1 MQPEERN
8 ELSDP
13 SSTESEATI
22 PSSADAAPE
31 PDSLAESSLSW
42 NRRSFLKAAVLGTAA
57 AALINSDRVGLHFG
71 PLSAYADDLSGLN
84 CTANDVRIPG
94 PAVVLNEP
102 CICSGT
108 FNANVQFRVVNN
120 TGTTRYCVTVH
131 FCPVTLPGGGT
142 FDPGDIIIG
151 DVPPKSDALYT
162 VTIPNFPCGAGLLCF
177 GARGSEEDGGFPKGA
192 ACPTGQCCTT
202 ISWDVNP
209 GCPTRTLT
217 SKCRHQQ
224 VCIQSFG
231 ATLTCVNNCTD
242 KTPTNCSVAC
252 GATLSLLA
260 TASGSTAGATAGSYK
275 FKLQRPGG
283 AVVYESLSFESS
295 PKCLTDT
302 APVTGTYTLTVTDTQ
317 NCTRTATTN
326 VTVSAVTAT
335 LTETTPAATC
345 STGTRTFSAASS
357 GTGCTFEFL
366 VDGTVAQAASS
377 TSTFTYDP
385 IALARARPAF
395 VPFNACHTVRVN
407 ASCNGGACTAN
418 ASKHFTDC
426 VTLGTTATGACP

>member
-8 ELSDP
+8 ELSYPAP
-13 SSTESEATI
+13 SDSETTQEAPSTTEAE
-22 PSSADAAPE
+22 AEAE
-31 PDSLAESSLSW
+31 PALSW
-42 NRRSFLKAAVLGTAA
+42 NRRSFLKAAALGTAA
-57 AALINSDRVGLHFG
+57 AALVNSDRLGLHFG
-71 PLSAYADDLSGLN
+71 PVAAYADDLSGLN
-84 CTANDVRIPG
+84 CTANDVRIVG
-94 PAVVLNEP
+94 PALVVNEP
-102 CICSGT
+102 CVCSGT
-108 FNANVQFRVVNN
+108 FNAQVRFRVINN

-142 FDPGDIIIG
+142 FSPGDIVIG
-151 DVPPKSDALYT
+151 DIPPKSDDFYT
-162 VTIPNFPCGAGLLCF
+162 VTIPNYPCGAGLLCF
-177 GARGSEEDGGFPKGA
+177 GARGPEEDGGFPKGA
-192 ACPTGQCCTT
+192 ACPSGQCCTT
-202 ISWDVNP
+202 IGWDVNP
-209 GCPTRTLT
+209 GCPTRTLA

-252 GATLSLLA
+252 GGTLSLLA
-260 TASGSTAGATAGSYK
+260 TASGASAGATNGSYL

-283 AVVYESLSFESS
+283 AVVYQSAALESS

-302 APVTGTYTLTVTDTQ
+302 APLSGIYTLTVTDSQ
-317 NCTRTATTN
+317 GCSRTATRT
-326 VTVSAVTAT
+326 VTVGAVTAT
-335 LTETTPAATC
+335 LTETTPAAAC
-345 STGTRTFSAASS
+345 STGTRTFSASSS

-377 TSTFTYDP
+377 TATFTYDP

-395 VPFNACHTVRVN
+395 VPFNTCHTVRVN

-418 ASKHFTDC
+418 ASKRFTDC
-426 VTLGTTATGACP
+426 VTLGTTANGACP